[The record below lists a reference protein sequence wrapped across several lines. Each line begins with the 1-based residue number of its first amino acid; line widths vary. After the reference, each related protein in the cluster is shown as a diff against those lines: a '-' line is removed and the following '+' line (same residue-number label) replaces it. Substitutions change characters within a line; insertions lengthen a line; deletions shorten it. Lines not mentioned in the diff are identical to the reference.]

1 MTTTQPSRSLI
12 DDLVSYF
19 DQKTEVQAAYFAFL
33 FSSVSETHDLFLGVE
48 HVGELAGIQTMT
60 LLIKN
65 VYLGDNPMY
74 FASTEHDADTFAIV
88 KEEGL
93 LFFSRQEETA
103 VAQQLLKLLFNKR
116 EGDEAL
122 VEAVRHNSVYAL
134 VNSAMLQEKKLAL
147 QSFAQGETD
156 FTPLYSHPDML
167 ARAGMAAVPAGLTL
181 ARVTW
186 SKHLAG
192 AKPRQ
197 VVLNPDTDFTAAFEL

>member
-1 MTTTQPSRSLI
+1 MNTQAARTLI

-19 DQKTEVQAAYFAFL
+19 DQKTEAQAAYFAFL
-33 FSSVSETHDLFLGVE
+33 FSSVSQTNDLFLGVE
-48 HVGELAGIQTMT
+48 HTGDLEGIQAMT

-93 LFFSRQEETA
+93 LFFSRQEETL
-103 VAQQLLKLLFNKR
+103 VAQQLLKCLFNKSD
-116 EGDEAL
+116 GTEAL
-122 VEAVRHNSVYAL
+122 VEAVRHNGVYAL
-134 VNSAMLQEKKLAL
+134 VDSAMLKENKLGLPA
-147 QSFAQGETD
+147 FGQGESV
-156 FTPLYSHPDML
+156 FTPLYTTPNML
-167 ARAGMAAVPAGLTL
+167 ALGGMAGLPPGLTL

-197 VVLNPDTDFTAAFEL
+197 VVLNPDTDFTVPFEL

>member
-1 MTTTQPSRSLI
+1 MTTQSSRTLI

-19 DQKTEVQAAYFAFL
+19 EQKTEVQAAYFAFL
-33 FSSVSETHDLFLGVE
+33 FSSVTETHDLFLGVE
-48 HVGELAGIQTMT
+48 HVGGLEDIQAMT

-65 VYLGDNPMY
+65 VYLGDSPMY
-74 FASTEHDADTFAIV
+74 FASTEYDADTFAIV

-93 LFFSRQEETA
+93 LFFSRQEDAA
-103 VAQQLLKLLFNKR
+103 VSQQLLKLLFDKR
-116 EGDEAL
+116 EGTEAL
-122 VEAVRHNSVYAL
+122 AEAVRHNSVYAL
-134 VNSAMLQEKKLAL
+134 VNTAMLEEKKLAV
-147 QSFAQGETD
+147 QAFGQGETV
-156 FTPLYSHPDML
+156 FTPIYTHPDML

>member
-1 MTTTQPSRSLI
+1 MTTQPSRTLI
-12 DDLVSYF
+12 DDLMSYF
-19 DQKTEVQAAYFAFL
+19 EQKAEVQAAYFAFL

-48 HVGELAGIQTMT
+48 HVGGLEDIQTT
-60 LLIKN
+60 ALLIKN
-65 VYLGDNPMY
+65 VYLGDSPMY
-74 FASTEHDADTFAIV
+74 FASTEHDSDTFAIV

-147 QSFAQGETD
+147 QSFAQGETV
-156 FTPLYSHPDML
+156 FTPLYTHPDML

>member
-1 MTTTQPSRSLI
+1 MTTQPSRTLI
-12 DDLVSYF
+12 DDLMSYF
-19 DQKTEVQAAYFAFL
+19 EQKAEVQAAYFAFL

-48 HVGELAGIQTMT
+48 HVGGLDDIQTT
-60 LLIKN
+60 ALLIKN
-65 VYLGDNPMY
+65 VYLGDSPMY
-74 FASTEHDADTFAIV
+74 FASTEHDSDTFAIV

-147 QSFAQGETD
+147 QSFAQGETV
-156 FTPLYSHPDML
+156 FTPLYTHPDML

>member
-1 MTTTQPSRSLI
+1 MTTQPSRTLI

-19 DQKTEVQAAYFAFL
+19 EQKTEVQAAYFAFL

-48 HVGELAGIQTMT
+48 HVGGLEDIQTT
-60 LLIKN
+60 ALLIKN
-65 VYLGDNPMY
+65 VYLGDSPMY
-74 FASTEHDADTFAIV
+74 FASTEHDSDTFAIV

-147 QSFAQGETD
+147 QSFAQGETV
-156 FTPLYSHPDML
+156 FTPLYTHPDML

>member
-1 MTTTQPSRSLI
+1 MATQPSRSLI

-33 FSSVSETHDLFLGVE
+33 FSSVSKTHDLFLGVE
-48 HVGELAGIQTMT
+48 HAGELEGIQQMT

-74 FASTEHDADTFAIV
+74 FASTEHDTDTFAIV

-103 VAQQLLKLLFNKR
+103 VAQELLKLLFNKS
-116 EGDEAL
+116 GGIEAL
-122 VEAVRHNSVYAL
+122 VEAVRHHSVYAL
-134 VNSAMLQEKKLAL
+134 VDAAKLQEKKLAVP
-147 QSFAQGETD
+147 SFAQGETVM
-156 FTPLYSHPDML
+156 TPLYTHPNML
-167 ARAGMAAVPAGLTL
+167 ALAGMAAVPPGLAL

-186 SKHLAG
+186 SQHLAG
-192 AKPRQ
+192 APPRQ
-197 VVLNPDTDFTAAFEL
+197 VVLNPETAFTAAFEL